1 MITSEERVPSSE
13 AEENYPSIMCNEEAC
28 DEQFASEQEMKQNK
42 DKNHSGPNKFV
53 FSVGEC
59 L

>member
-28 DEQFASEQEMKQNK
+28 GEQFASEQ
-42 DKNHSGPNKFV
+42 DLDGD
-53 FSVGEC
+53 GGG
-59 L
+59 